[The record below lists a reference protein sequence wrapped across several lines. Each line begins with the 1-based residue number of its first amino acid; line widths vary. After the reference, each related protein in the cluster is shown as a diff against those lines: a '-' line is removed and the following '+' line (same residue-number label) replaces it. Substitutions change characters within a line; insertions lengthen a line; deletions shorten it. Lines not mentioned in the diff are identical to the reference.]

1 MKKVV
6 FTLLIFAFIS
16 ISGQKKVSNIL
27 NSTNI
32 TEIESFL
39 KEAHP
44 SDTRQILLKS
54 KLAKLKDV
62 QLKTNEEKSNIDLK
76 VPVNPTKYFTET
88 TQAEVKKEDNSDK
101 KVELVPVNP
110 TKYYAEKVQPE
121 VTETVKI
128 PVEKLALI
136 PVNPTK
142 FSVKETQPE
151 ETEKVR
157 IPVEKLS
164 LIPVNPTKFSTKET
178 QPEETEKVKTP
189 VEKLAFI
196 PVNPMKFSTK
206 ETQPE
211 ETEKVKIPVEKL
223 ALIPVNPTKFSTKE
237 TQPEETEKVKTPV
250 EKLALI
256 PVNPTKF
263 STKATQPELKETV
276 KAPVEK
282 VALVPVNPTNYY
294 TKTVPMNNINPTVLI
309 SEKRQPIGN
318 NLFNN
323 TPLKTQCSNNQPA
336 LNTTKSEVATV
347 IVPNYYNPNGTEE
360 EEFQKLFSETTKSH
374 KDKTVKLLNQ
384 LFDNDVTNEHAILL
398 VKNNGECNMI
408 VRIQGNDYYNL
419 AVPAHGE
426 NFVTVKKGNYQ
437 LSGNICEAK
446 YSATKSIAK
455 NMLVSLAKT
464 PASFASPKIGLQSK

>member
-1 MKKVV
+1 MKKTL
-6 FTLLIFAFIS
+6 FSLLIFVCIS

-54 KLAKLKDV
+54 KLAVLKDV

-88 TQAEVKKEDNSDK
+88 AQAEVKKEDNSDK

-110 TKYYAEKVQPE
+110 TKYYAEKVKPE
-121 VTETVKI
+121 ETEPAKAPVEKVALVPVKTTKKSKKGNQLEIIDPIKI
-128 PVEKLALI
+128 PVVNIALV

-142 FSVKETQPE
+142 YYAENVQPE
-151 ETEKVR
+151 ETEPAKTP
-157 IPVEKLS
+157 I
-164 LIPVNPTKFSTKET
+164 
-178 QPEETEKVKTP
+178 EKV
-189 VEKLAFI
+189 VFI

-211 ETEKVKIPVEKL
+211 
-223 ALIPVNPTKFSTKE
+223 
-237 TQPEETEKVKTPV
+237 
-250 EKLALI
+250 
-256 PVNPTKF
+256 
-263 STKATQPELKETV
+263 LKETV
-276 KAPVEK
+276 KAPVDK
-282 VALVPVNPTNYY
+282 VVLIPVNPTNYY

-323 TPLKTQCSNNQPA
+323 TPLKTQFSNNQPA

-347 IVPNYYNPNGTEE
+347 IVPNYYNANGTEE

>member
-1 MKKVV
+1 MKKVL
-6 FTLLIFAFIS
+6 FTLLIFVCIS

-54 KLAKLKDV
+54 KLAKLKNV

-88 TQAEVKKEDNSDK
+88 AQAEVKKEDNSDK
-101 KVELVPVNP
+101 KVEVVPVNP
-110 TKYYAEKVQPE
+110 TK
-121 VTETVKI
+121 
-128 PVEKLALI
+128 
-136 PVNPTK
+136 
-142 FSVKETQPE
+142 
-151 ETEKVR
+151 
-157 IPVEKLS
+157 
-164 LIPVNPTKFSTKET
+164 
-178 QPEETEKVKTP
+178 
-189 VEKLAFI
+189 
-196 PVNPMKFSTK
+196 
-206 ETQPE
+206 
-211 ETEKVKIPVEKL
+211 
-223 ALIPVNPTKFSTKE
+223 
-237 TQPEETEKVKTPV
+237 
-250 EKLALI
+250 
-256 PVNPTKF
+256 
-263 STKATQPELKETV
+263 
-276 KAPVEK
+276 
-282 VALVPVNPTNYY
+282 YY
-294 TKTVPMNNINPTVLI
+294 TKTVPMNNINPTVEIL
-309 SEKRQPIGN
+309 EKRQPIGN
-318 NLFNN
+318 NLSNN
-323 TPLKTQCSNNQPA
+323 TPLKTQFSNNQPA
-336 LNTTKSEVATV
+336 PNTTKSEVVTV
-347 IVPNYYNPNGTEE
+347 IVPNYYNVNGIEE

-464 PASFASPKIGLQSK
+464 PSSFASPKIGLQSK